1 MTDLRMA
8 LLELLSK
15 YKDDGQLDA
24 LREGVRLLAQAL
36 MELEVSE
43 EIGAERY
50 QRTKERKTYR
60 NGYRKRR
67 WDTRVGTITLRV
79 PKLRK
84 GSYFPSLLEPRR
96 RTERALVSVVQEAYV
111 QGVSTRK
118 VDALVRS
125 LGIEGVSKSEVS
137 RICKELDE
145 AMERFRSRPLT
156 WEYPYVW
163 LDAKLVKVREDGRVV
178 PWQQWWP
185 LESGRLENGRCWG
198 ST

>member
-36 MELEVSE
+36 MELEVSQ

-50 QRTKERKTYR
+50 QRTEERKTYR

-67 WDTRVGTITLRV
+67 WDTRVGTVQLKI

-96 RTERALVSVVQEAYV
+96 RAERALLSVIREAYV
-111 QGVSTRK
+111 QEHPRGGWAWSCPALMDNLLLGRRNQNKSTVQAPK
-118 VDALVRS
+118 PP
-125 LGIEGVSKSEVS
+125 IP
-137 RICKELDE
+137 CT
-145 AMERFRSRPLT
+145 P
-156 WEYPYVW
+156 
-163 LDAKLVKVREDGRVV
+163 
-178 PWQQWWP
+178 
-185 LESGRLENGRCWG
+185 GRLQRPHTWVSLVPPPG
-198 ST
+198 SLPQTPRGSYTPTPSGAGVDCTSPR